1 MGSIEHYSPSL
12 SPIQGKGLRFVSGLD
27 CGSDF
32 PMGLVSV
39 PWYSW
44 PYSGRVVSIIQR
56 ILGLS
61 VSFLASE
68 PCFESESWV
77 SYSVKNPGEGR
88 DREGTKEGAVY
99 PQLLPNQSVSAERV
113 VEVRKRREGRF
124 SFLLSFPISSS
135 LSSNLNGGGRGGSYF
150 PARGEIL

>member
-88 DREGTKEGAVY
+88 DREGMKEGAVY

-113 VEVRKRREGRF
+113 VVVRKRREGRF
-124 SFLLSFPISSS
+124 FLPSLFPHLLLSFVQ
-135 LSSNLNGGGRGGSYF
+135 LKWGRPGWFIF
-150 PARGEIL
+150 PC